1 MSKSPDAFRT
11 ISEVADWL
19 GVQAHV
25 LRFWES
31 KFTQVKP
38 VKRAGGR
45 RYYRPADMQLLG
57 GIKKLLH
64 DDGMSIK
71 EVQALLRE
79 HGVAHVAEF
88 SHSLDATAEDRAAA
102 APPADKLGDDW
113 QSSLDLSHEQAA
125 QDEAGSG
132 LGPSNVVGFPQQ
144 TAGGAVPDAAA
155 SGTSQETA
163 AAPGEMSPAAPE
175 NAPDTVSEPAPA
187 EPEGP
192 EAAQEPQM
200 RMDLT
205 HPADEAETEEAA
217 EPELG
222 QPGSGTVSAD
232 EAAADDTAPAAAE
245 DYPAAVTETGAA
257 SPWND
262 TSAEDAPEDAP
273 SAEAA
278 GKEAGEAAAEPPA
291 APQAPAAAEHPEQ
304 LEMPAAAADEAPQDA
319 APLVSED
326 AQAAEAVTAPD
337 HEAAPTDMVDPLQG
351 DMVVSHAESE
361 AGQEQVLPEDPA
373 SAAET
378 PSAQSAPAG
387 LTGRASSRAAPQAP
401 LLDSPV
407 EPPAEDVAEMPE
419 EASAGADTLQPG
431 EAGPQAEPERLD
443 SPDHTEHS
451 GEGIA
456 LEPAADPE
464 PVAAYGPEEEYQ
476 TAAGAGQAEDMPPLA
491 AVEAEPAPAEDT
503 LVAAAGLQPDMP
515 LEFGSGAEPAA
526 ASLPV
531 SGSGEDADTE
541 ADPAAAFP
549 PHDLDEAAR
558 QVDAMEF
565 ASGFDPD
572 ADVSPEAE
580 TPQDS
585 LAAEQL
591 PTPESAE
598 TPLPE
603 MAEPPAPEAAEPAA
617 PQAAEPPLQEAADPS
632 PAPAAPHHAV
642 LAHLAA
648 IRSLPPQTL
657 EEIAACAEKLRALS
671 AREAVSGARESSQ
684 EIT

>member
-1 MSKSPDAFRT
+1 
-11 ISEVADWL
+11 
-19 GVQAHV
+19 
-25 LRFWES
+25 
-31 KFTQVKP
+31 
-38 VKRAGGR
+38 
-45 RYYRPADMQLLG
+45 
-57 GIKKLLH
+57 
-64 DDGMSIK
+64 
-71 EVQALLRE
+71 
-79 HGVAHVAEF
+79 
-88 SHSLDATAEDRAAA
+88 
-102 APPADKLGDDW
+102 
-113 QSSLDLSHEQAA
+113 
-125 QDEAGSG
+125 
-132 LGPSNVVGFPQQ
+132 
-144 TAGGAVPDAAA
+144 
-155 SGTSQETA
+155 
-163 AAPGEMSPAAPE
+163 
-175 NAPDTVSEPAPA
+175 
-187 EPEGP
+187 
-192 EAAQEPQM
+192 
-200 RMDLT
+200 
-205 HPADEAETEEAA
+205 
-217 EPELG
+217 
-222 QPGSGTVSAD
+222 
-232 EAAADDTAPAAAE
+232 
-245 DYPAAVTETGAA
+245 
-257 SPWND
+257 
-262 TSAEDAPEDAP
+262 
-273 SAEAA
+273 
-278 GKEAGEAAAEPPA
+278 
-291 APQAPAAAEHPEQ
+291 
-304 LEMPAAAADEAPQDA
+304 
-319 APLVSED
+319 
-326 AQAAEAVTAPD
+326 
-337 HEAAPTDMVDPLQG
+337 MVDPLQG
-351 DMVVSHAESE
+351 DMDVSHAEPE
-361 AGQEQVLPEDPA
+361 AGQEQDLPEDPA
-373 SAAET
+373 AAAET

-387 LTGRASSRAAPQAP
+387 LTGRGSSRAAPQAP
-401 LLDSPV
+401 VLDSPV
-407 EPPAEDVAEMPE
+407 EPAAADVAEMPE
-419 EASAGADTLQPG
+419 EASAGTATLLPG

-456 LEPAADPE
+456 PEPAEDPE
-464 PVAAYGPEEEYQ
+464 PVAASGPEEEYQ
-476 TAAGAGQAEDMPPLA
+476 TAAEAGQAEDMPPLA
-491 AVEAEPAPAEDT
+491 AVEAETAPAEDT

-591 PTPESAE
+591 PTPEAAE

-603 MAEPPAPEAAEPAA
+603 MAEPPVPEAAEQSAPDAAEPAVPEAVEPPMPEAAEPAA
-617 PQAAEPPLQEAADPS
+617 PQAAETPAPEAAELPLQEAADPS